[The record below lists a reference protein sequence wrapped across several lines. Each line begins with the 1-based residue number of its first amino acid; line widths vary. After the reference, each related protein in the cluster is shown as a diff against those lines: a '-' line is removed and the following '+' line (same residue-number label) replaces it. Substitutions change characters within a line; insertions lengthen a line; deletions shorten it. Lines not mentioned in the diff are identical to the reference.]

1 MTNVKLV
8 KVSFNSK
15 LHGREQ
21 YVSINEINYTLV
33 LLRQGVPK
41 PIHMESTWKVIHME
55 SSWWGPHII

>member
-8 KVSFNSK
+8 KVFFKSK

-41 PIHMESTWKVIHME
+41 PIHMESTWN
-55 SSWWGPHII
+55 PHGGVPI